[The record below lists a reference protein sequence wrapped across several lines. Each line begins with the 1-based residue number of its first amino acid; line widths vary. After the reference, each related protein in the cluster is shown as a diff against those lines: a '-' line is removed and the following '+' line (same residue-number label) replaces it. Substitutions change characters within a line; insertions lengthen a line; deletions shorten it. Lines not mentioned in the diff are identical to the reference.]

1 MAAARHDGD
10 AELPRLKQVAAQTV
24 AYGKL
29 LADALDLI
37 GDPAIAVGYFR
48 RADATFEALRGDIAG
63 LSTAGR
69 AIEASYVE
77 AARASSHASLI
88 RSYWIFAISGIVMV
102 ALLPVVVA
110 AISRPVRALTRVMTA
125 LAAGDMDV
133 EAVGQN
139 YRDEIGDM
147 ARAVLVFKEHMVRG
161 SALAAAQ
168 DEVRRRGEA
177 EKRAALVDMAEKIEA
192 ETGSAL
198 QNIALRMAAT
208 AKAADAMNASAQR
221 TGASAQDAT
230 TAADQALSIVQ
241 TVASAADQLT
251 SSVHAISR
259 QVEQSTSIASQAVAA
274 GSETRATIE
283 ALNKDVEQI
292 GAVAGIIGEI
302 AARTNLLALNATI
315 EAARAGNAG
324 KGFAVVA
331 SEVKALATQ
340 TARSTQEIAR
350 HIAQVRSA
358 TDASVAAVARIEQT
372 ISEIDAIAGSIA
384 AGMAQQGAATEAI
397 ARNVTETAKAATEMT
412 TRTAE
417 VSVEADET
425 GRQAADVRDNAS
437 GLHTAME
444 ELRHSV
450 VRVVRTATADVDRRL
465 NERFTVDLGCRVT
478 VDGQR
483 HAARVVDWSDTGAR
497 LGDAPVMR
505 VGSRGSVDIDG
516 VGFPLAFTVRV
527 CEAGSLH
534 VAFVLSDADAV
545 RFGGTPARLAARTAA

>member
-1 MAAARHDGD
+1 
-10 AELPRLKQVAAQTV
+10 
-24 AYGKL
+24 
-29 LADALDLI
+29 
-37 GDPAIAVGYFR
+37 
-48 RADATFEALRGDIAG
+48 
-63 LSTAGR
+63 
-69 AIEASYVE
+69 
-77 AARASSHASLI
+77 
-88 RSYWIFAISGIVMV
+88 
-102 ALLPVVVA
+102 
-110 AISRPVRALTRVMTA
+110 
-125 LAAGDMDV
+125 
-133 EAVGQN
+133 
-139 YRDEIGDM
+139 M
-147 ARAVLVFKEHMVRG
+147 ARAVLVFKEHMIRG
-161 SALAAAQ
+161 NELAAAQ

-230 TAADQALSIVQ
+230 TAADQALNIVQ

-259 QVEQSTSIASQAVAA
+259 QVQQSTSVASQAVAA
-274 GSETRATIE
+274 GGETRATIE
-283 ALNKDVEQI
+283 ALNKDVEKI

-315 EAARAGNAG
+315 EAARAGDAG

-358 TDASVAAVARIEQT
+358 TDASVAAVVRIEQT
-372 ISEIDAIAGSIA
+372 ISEMDAIAGSIA
-384 AGMAQQGAATEAI
+384 AAVTQQGAATEAI

-417 VSVEADET
+417 VSVEAGET

-437 GLHTAME
+437 GLHIAME

-497 LGDAPVMR
+497 LRDGPVMQ
-505 VGSRGSVDIDG
+505 VGSRGILDIDG
-516 VGFPLAFTVRV
+516 VGFPLPFTVKV
-527 CEAGSLH
+527 CEVGSLH
-534 VAFVLSDADAV
+534 VAFVLSDVDAV
-545 RFGGTPARLAARTAA
+545 RFGGMPARLAARRAA

>member
-1 MAAARHDGD
+1 MRALVWQQAGVPEATIDALGTDITHGLDALRAATSGMAAARHDGD
-10 AELPRLKQVAAQTV
+10 AEMPRLKQVAAQTV

-259 QVEQSTSIASQAVAA
+259 QVQQSTSIASQAVAA

-302 AARTNLLALNATI
+302 
-315 EAARAGNAG
+315 
-324 KGFAVVA
+324 
-331 SEVKALATQ
+331 
-340 TARSTQEIAR
+340 
-350 HIAQVRSA
+350 
-358 TDASVAAVARIEQT
+358 AAVARIEQT